1 MKGQASQIFI
11 YIVAI
16 VIVGAILVFGYSAI
30 VKFKD
35 NSERVVLIKFQKDI
49 ETSIKSISN
58 QYGTIKE
65 KRFSLSNDFIEVC
78 FLRNENY
85 NEQIPFGELE
95 TRFPLIVDTIDLG
108 VPTSNI
114 FLIGSNDEVGKI
126 YEVGRIDL
134 AGGECLNANFCCHSV
149 NSGILT
155 IKLEGKGDHVVI
167 S

>member
-16 VIVGAILVFGYSAI
+16 VIVGVILIFGYGAI

-35 NSERVVLIKFQKDI
+35 NSEKVVLIKFQKDI

-65 KRFSLSNDFIEVC
+65 KRFSLSNEFSEVC
-78 FLRNENY
+78 FLRNQNY
-85 NEQIPFGELE
+85 RNDIPFGEVQS
-95 TRFPLIVDTIDLG
+95 RFPLIVDTLDNG

-126 YEVGRIDL
+126 YEIGRIDL
-134 AGGECLNANFCCHSV
+134 DGGNCLNDNFCCFNV
-149 NSGILT
+149 NSGTLT
-155 IKLEGKGDHVVI
+155 IKLEGRGDYVI
-167 S
+167 IS